1 MRLKEATKNLP
12 SAWYGD
18 ATHEKRRKA
27 ISAVPQPWG
36 LREKNSAEW
45 CGEEMKGVAEVRG
58 PGDSSLVHQR
68 VKSGE
73 KSKRFPSCSRD
84 DDSKCSYSYC
94 DVMSRFSSES
104 QLAVSRSSRLARPNP
119 PPTRKNIH
127 ECLHES
133 VCYVIFDKF
142 SSIFFLVHLCSFP
155 RLSSSSLR
163 DICALAPHLHAT
175 SRITCNG
182 PIATQLGNTM
192 MSPFPG
198 PHARN
203 PCWLISDK

>member
-84 DDSKCSYSYC
+84 DDFKCSYSYR
-94 DVMSRFSSES
+94 DVMSRFPSKS
-104 QLAVSRSSRLARPNP
+104 QLAVFRSSRLARPNP

-142 SSIFFLVHLCSFP
+142 SSVFFFSCTFARSQDCHRRRCATFA
-155 RLSSSSLR
+155 RLRRTCTQPAGSRATARLR
-163 DICALAPHLHAT
+163 PNSAIP
-175 SRITCNG
+175 
-182 PIATQLGNTM
+182 
-192 MSPFPG
+192 
-198 PHARN
+198 
-203 PCWLISDK
+203 